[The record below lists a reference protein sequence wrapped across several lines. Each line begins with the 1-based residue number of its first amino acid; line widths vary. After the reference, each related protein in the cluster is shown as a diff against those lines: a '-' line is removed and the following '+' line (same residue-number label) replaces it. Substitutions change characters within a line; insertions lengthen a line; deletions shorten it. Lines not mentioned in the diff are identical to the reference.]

1 MKRIAAIAVMGLLPL
16 VASASPSEVTNVE
29 VSYQDGA
36 TVARIDVK
44 GSIRFTHETEVPKNG
59 RPHRVIID
67 ILAATH
73 ELGAKEFLQLPPC
86 VITGVRT
93 SQYAVT
99 PEKVVRVV
107 FDLTGA
113 PLYRIDSNDRA
124 ITVWFDHKGVKSFKT
139 WSSSAVVAA
148 ARAKSQPVLAV
159 RSTGSPTK
167 TPSLGKTTQ
176 VAKQNQAIES
186 DRLAS
191 LASKPTEPK
200 QSLVTEK
207 PKSVKT
213 PLKTS
218 DRRFSARTFS
228 EKPTSPKPE
237 PVEKQV
243 KGPEPVKEVTSPPP
257 VAVAA
262 AETKAKAPGK
272 KDQPATKPV
281 VTPEQKSPVKAKADA
296 KAAQPK
302 AAPSKVKPAV
312 QKTVTRER
320 KAVPSPVPA
329 DKFKANLAANTAPKP
344 AAQKKIIATQA
355 PKPAAEKKTTVA
367 QAPKPATRA
376 SAKSSQKDVQAK
388 SQKSTRPKTAKG
400 QQALAQKLSISP
412 TSKSQP
418 AKVAGKSTAPKQRST
433 ARFRRKV
440 PSAKIRGTM
449 VAEFPKRLVIK
460 YKTGGRRDPFGSLVD
475 SKRTYN
481 DPIETR
487 IPNVEGLK
495 LVGVLDSDGDSNRAL
510 FEDKMGFSYIL
521 KAGDKVR
528 NGYVLR
534 IETSQVYFQ
543 IFEYGW
549 SRTVALTME

>member
-44 GSIRFTHETEVPKNG
+44 GPIRFTHETEVPKSG

-67 ILAATH
+67 ILAAAH

-124 ITVWFDHKGVKSFKT
+124 ITVLFDHKGVKSFKT

-148 ARAKSQPVLAV
+148 VKL
-159 RSTGSPTK
+159 TGTPTK
-167 TPSLGKTTQ
+167 TPTPKKTTRL
-176 VAKQNQAIES
+176 AKQNQAIES

-200 QSLVTEK
+200 PSLVTEK
-207 PKSVKT
+207 PKSVIT

-243 KGPEPVKEVTSPPP
+243 KGPEPVKEITSPPP
-257 VAVAA
+257 VVVTA
-262 AETKAKAPGK
+262 AETKVKAPAK
-272 KDQPATKPV
+272 KDQPATKSV
-281 VTPEQKSPVKAKADA
+281 VIPEQKSPGKADA

-302 AAPSKVKPAV
+302 VAPSKVKPAV
-312 QKTVTRER
+312 QKTVTKER

-329 DKFKANLAANTAPKP
+329 DKFKVNLADNTAPKP
-344 AAQKKIIATQA
+344 DAQKKVAVAQA
-355 PKPAAEKKTTVA
+355 PKPVAEKKTTVA
-367 QAPKPATRA
+367 QAPKPATKA
-376 SAKSSQKDVQAK
+376 SSKSSQKDVQAK
-388 SQKSTRPKTAKG
+388 SQKSTRPETAKG
-400 QQALAQKLSISP
+400 QQALAQKLSTSS

-418 AKVAGKSTAPKQRST
+418 AKVASKPTAPKQRST